1 MKATVVQIDGKYAV
15 LLQEDGSFMKM
26 KTMNLKIGDVVN
38 KKDKNVLN
46 MKKFSSMIAAAL
58 FAALLGGGV
67 YTYGTPSYNV
77 SLDVNPGIMM
87 EVNMFNRVIGLE
99 AANADAEEVLNGLEL
114 ENKDIEDAIVQA
126 VERISD
132 LGYFD
137 EKGGNILISTTAR
150 NEKNAIQAAEKL
162 ETKVKEEIEENEMD
176 VEVTSKVIGYE
187 MVEAARKLEG
197 MTPGKYNLIVNLLK
211 VAPEE
216 VADYK
221 ETSIK
226 NIMMMFTESKK
237 KDKKIQSEEAS
248 DSTQNQEVDEKSPEN
263 GEFEGKDRTE
273 LPVQA
278 DLKENNAPIDT
289 PASNS
294 NTDQANSVKN
304 AADKSSEDN
313 VNQDKPASENK
324 KEAPEKPGNTDKP
337 ETPGIDAGKEK
348 PEIPRDSDS
357 DTEEEKEET
366 EETESKDQEGQGN
379 RKPETP
385 KGQRP

>member
-46 MKKFSSMIAAAL
+46 MKKFGSMIAAAL
-58 FAALLGGGV
+58 FAVLIGGGV

-87 EVNMFNRVIGLE
+87 EVNMFNRVIVLE
-99 AANADAEEVLNGLEL
+99 AANVDAEEVLNGLEL
-114 ENKDIEDAIVQA
+114 ENKDIEDAISQV
-126 VERISD
+126 VDRISD

-137 EKGGNILISTTAR
+137 EKGGNILISTTAK

-176 VEVTSKVIGYE
+176 VEVTSKVIGFE
-187 MVEAARKLEG
+187 MVEAARKIEG

-216 VADYK
+216 AAYYK

-237 KDKKIQSEEAS
+237 KDEKLQSEDAS
-248 DSTQNQEVDEKSPEN
+248 DSAQNQEVDEKSSEN
-263 GEFEGKDRTE
+263 GEFEGKDRAE

-304 AADKSSEDN
+304 AADKTSEDN

-324 KEAPEKPGNTDKP
+324 TEAPEKPGKTDKP

-348 PEIPRDSDS
+348 PEIPSDSDS

-366 EETESKDQEGQGN
+366 ESKDQGN

>member
-26 KTMNLKIGDVVN
+26 KIMNLKIGDVVN

-46 MKKFSSMIAAAL
+46 MKKFGSMIAAAL
-58 FAALLGGGV
+58 FAVLIGGGL
-67 YTYGTPSYNV
+67 YTYGAPFYNV

-87 EVNMFNRVIGLE
+87 EVNMFNRVISLE
-99 AANADAEEVLNGLEL
+99 AVNVDAEEVLNGLEL
-114 ENKDIEDAIVQA
+114 ENKDIEDAMSQA
-126 VERISD
+126 VERISE

-137 EKGGNILISTTAR
+137 EKGGNILISTTAKI
-150 NEKNAIQAAEKL
+150 EKNAIQVAEKL
-162 ETKVKEEIEENEMD
+162 ETKVKEEIAENEMD
-176 VEVTSKVIGYE
+176 VEVSSKVIGYE
-187 MVEAARKLEG
+187 MVEAARKIEG

-216 VADYK
+216 AAEYK

-237 KDKKIQSEEAS
+237 NDKKRISEEAS
-248 DSTQNQEVDEKSPEN
+248 DNAQNQEVNEKSPESLD
-263 GEFEGKDRTE
+263 FKGKDRSE

-278 DLKENNAPIDT
+278 DLKENNAPIEI
-289 PASNS
+289 PASDRNA
-294 NTDQANSVKN
+294 DHANSVESN
-304 AADKSSEDN
+304 PDKTPEDN
-313 VNQDKPASENK
+313 VNMDKSANEKKIEAS
-324 KEAPEKPGNTDKP
+324 EKPGNTDKP
-337 ETPGIDAGKEK
+337 EAPGKDAGKEK
-348 PEIPRDSDS
+348 PEIPSDS
-357 DTEEEKEET
+357 DTEEDKEET
-366 EETESKDQEGQGN
+366 EETESKDQEGQEN

>member
-46 MKKFSSMIAAAL
+46 MKKFGSMIAAAL
-58 FAALLGGGV
+58 FAVLIGGGV
-67 YTYGTPSYNV
+67 YTYGVPSYNV

-87 EVNMFNRVIGLE
+87 EVNMFNRVIVLE
-99 AANADAEEVLNGLEL
+99 AANVDAVEVLNGLEL
-114 ENKDIEDAIVQA
+114 ENKDIEDAISQT

-137 EKGGNILISTTAR
+137 EKGCNILISTTAR

-187 MVEAARKLEG
+187 MVEAARKIEG

-216 VADYK
+216 AAYYK

-237 KDKKIQSEEAS
+237 KDEKLQSENAS
-248 DSTQNQEVDEKSPEN
+248 DSAQNQEVDEKSPEN

-278 DLKENNAPIDT
+278 DLKENNAPNDK
-289 PASNS
+289 PASDS
-294 NTDQANSVKN
+294 NADQANSVKN
-304 AADKSSEDN
+304 TADKSSEDN
-313 VNQDKPASENK
+313 VNQDKPARENK

-337 ETPGIDAGKEK
+337 EAPGKDAGKEK
-348 PEIPRDSDS
+348 PEIPSDS